1 MPVYEYRCSDCSNEF
16 DEFFH
21 SSRIEQETKVKC
33 NKCGSENTTK
43 LLSLGGNF
51 SLKGSGWTPKSN
63 RDSTGSLRDQTAMAK
78 QDLKDIANKDLYKNT
93 PAPINV
99 KD

>member
-1 MPVYEYRCSDCSNEF
+1 MPTFNYKCKNCEF
-16 DEFFH
+16 EKSELVFKYDDV
-21 SSRIEQETKVKC
+21 VKC
-33 NKCGSENTTK
+33 DKCENDMERLFSPSSSIK
-43 LLSLGGNF
+43 FGG
-51 SLKGSGWTPKSN
+51 GGWTPKSN
-63 RDSTGSLRDQTAMAK
+63 RDSTGNLRDQTAMTK